1 MQLGLIGLGK
11 MGGNMR
17 ERLRRAGH
25 EVIGF
30 DRNPDVADVRTLP
43 ALVKALEAPRVV
55 WVMVPAG
62 DPTRETVA
70 KLAELLEPGDLVI
83 DGGNSR
89 FTDDAV
95 NAETLADKGIGYL
108 DCGVSGGVWGLENG
122 YGLMVGGDAEH
133 VERAMPIFDA
143 LRPEGPREEGFVH
156 AGKVGAGHYTKMV
169 HNGIEYGLMAAY
181 AEGYELLEKKDIV
194 TDVPGAFKAWSRGTV
209 VRSWLLD
216 LMVDALEENPHLDDV
231 SDYTN
236 DSGEGRWTVEEA
248 IALSVPMPVISA
260 SLFARFA
267 SRQSS
272 SPTMQAVAAL
282 RGQFG
287 GHQVMTIA
295 EGEKLRQGDV
305 PAAPAK
311 KAAAKKG
318 ASRRSATK
326 QASKRA
332 SATASQANVGAAKK
346 AASSGRASATTA
358 TDMADSARG
367 QKRAAKKTAKK
378 A

>member
-25 EVIGF
+25 
-30 DRNPDVADVRTLP
+30 DVVGYDQHPGVSDATSLAD
-43 ALVKALEAPRVV
+43 LVKRLEAPRVV

-62 DPTRETVA
+62 KPTRDTVA
-70 KLAELLEPGDLVI
+70 KLADLLDKGDLVI

-89 FTDDAV
+89 FTDDAD
-95 NAETLADKGIGYL
+95 NEKLLKAKGIGYL
-108 DCGVSGGVWGLENG
+108 DCGVSGGIWGLDDG
-122 YGLMVGGDAEH
+122 YGLMVGGSAAN
-133 VERAMPIFDA
+133 VRKAMPIFDA
-143 LRPEGPREEGFVH
+143 LRPEGPRDEGFVH

-169 HNGIEYGLMAAY
+169 HNGIEYGLMHAY
-181 AEGYELLEKKDIV
+181 AEGYELLEAKDIV

-216 LMVDALEENPHLDDV
+216 LMVTALEKNPHLDGV
-231 SDYTN
+231 SDYTV

-248 IALSVPMPVISA
+248 LALSVPMPVISA

-267 SRQSS
+267 SRQRS

-287 GHQVMTIA
+287 GHRVMTVA
-295 EGEKLRQGDV
+295 EGDALRQGERPQTQHAV
-305 PAAPAK
+305 NKLARKAEKAPGSPR
-311 KAAAKKG
+311 KAAARGRK
-318 ASRRSATK
+318 
-326 QASKRA
+326 
-332 SATASQANVGAAKK
+332 ATASGP
-346 AASSGRASATTA
+346 SSGAGSTR
-358 TDMADSARG
+358 
-367 QKRAAKKTAKK
+367 
-378 A
+378 